1 MRKTRKGGVRFWGAA
16 AMGLQML
23 CLSEARWAE
32 NAEALAPRVRLRDP
46 SAASAVRRALDGAKR
61 KIKGTNCKAVLS
73 DFNDLE
79 GRPLDSVLENSGLS
93 VDAHLARIFFY
104 DGSGL
109 PLCGSQGIL
118 AGTEPGSQVVYICAA
133 PFARKHRTN
142 PYEAENLILHEMLH
156 TLGLGENP
164 PHPSEIRAGI
174 AARCGQ

>member
-1 MRKTRKGGVRFWGAA
+1 MRKRRNGGVPFWCAA
-16 AMGLQML
+16 AMSLQVL
-23 CLSEARWAE
+23 CLSKAVTGE
-32 NAEALAPRVRLRDP
+32 NAEAFAPRVRLREA

-61 KIKGTNCKAVLS
+61 KIKDPSCQAVLS
-73 DFNDLE
+73 DFHDLE
-79 GRPLDSVLENSGLS
+79 GRPLESVLETAGLS

-109 PLCGSQGIL
+109 PLCASQGVL
-118 AGTEPGSQVVYICAA
+118 GGTEPGSHVVYICAA
-133 PFARKHRTN
+133 SFARKHRTN
-142 PYEAENLILHEMLH
+142 PYETENLILHEMLH